1 MVFFAFVVFAFVAFV
16 FFAFVVVGVV
26 VVVASCANTGI
37 ASENAIA
44 NINNSVKSFFML
56 GLDLLMNFL
65 LFYSRIPFS
74 GLSVQN
80 CTPFDSF
87 ILGIQT

>member
-37 ASENAIA
+37 ASENTMA
-44 NINNSVKSFFML
+44 NVNNSVKSFFML
-56 GLDLLMNFL
+56 GLDLLMNFFPY
-65 LFYSRIPFS
+65 LFQARIGPLFR
-74 GLSVQN
+74 N
-80 CTPFDSF
+80 CT
-87 ILGIQT
+87 GQR